1 MAEHAKAPAHPPED
15 SRTDPAANTNTG
27 RFAPDGKTRINA
39 MGRPITDEHAL
50 GPHGMA
56 MQTAER
62 GGAIVE
68 DELRPEAPDVSTLN
82 PLRFQAR
89 YMKSR
94 LRREAGDIIAR
105 SPENIGFWGKGD
117 TYRGTGI
124 LVDVDSMQ
132 GVRVYDGY
140 KFEDDRV
147 FANSR
152 DLPSALVDEASI
164 TEALEAPVRR

>member
-1 MAEHAKAPAHPPED
+1 MAEHTKAPERPPED

-39 MGRPITDEHAL
+39 MGRPISEEPKIGA
-50 GPHGMA
+50 HGMA
-56 MQTAER
+56 LLNTGER
-62 GGAIVE
+62 AGAIVE
-68 DELRPEAPDVSTLN
+68 DELRPEMPDAATLN

-89 YMKSR
+89 YMRSR
-94 LRREAGDIIAR
+94 LRKEAGDIIAR
-105 SPENIGFWGKGD
+105 APENIGFWGKGD

-124 LVDVDSMQ
+124 LVDIDSMQ

-140 KFEDDRV
+140 QFKDDRV

-152 DLPSALVDEASI
+152 DLPAALVDEASI
-164 TEALEAPVRR
+164 TEALDK